1 MNRRDVNKL
10 RTQIHKIEDVI
21 ENLTAFNMDIYEQI
35 DELID
40 NTDDDTTIDEL
51 NIIANTIDMIIAQIE
66 LGKEELEEV
75 IFNEN

>member
-10 RTQIHKIEDVI
+10 RTQVRKIEDVI
-21 ENLTAFNMDIYEQI
+21 ENLTTFNMDIYAQI

-51 NIIANTIDMIIAQIE
+51 NIIANTIDMAITQIE